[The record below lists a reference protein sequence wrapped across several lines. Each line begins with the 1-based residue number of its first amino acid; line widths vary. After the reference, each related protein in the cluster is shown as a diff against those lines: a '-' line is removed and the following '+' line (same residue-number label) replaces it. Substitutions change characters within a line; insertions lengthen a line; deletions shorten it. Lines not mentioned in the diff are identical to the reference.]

1 MLKWFSSHKFSYGYR
16 FVLLLF
22 YFFIYLFFSFFI
34 EQHWH
39 FTNRFLVVSRH
50 LLWSDSWEW
59 GRGRKRLQFWNGALR
74 GLNQHSACICLNLQK
89 SRCCCCSHKTGL
101 AWSESYYWTAI
112 SSSGI
117 WQLYITSGKR
127 SLQKRKKRKKTVSA
141 FVLTCSE
148 KWRVV
153 FFFLHRGQER
163 PMKGKF
169 QSNTSFCN
177 SFALVLNWLIW
188 KYHLLKPCYCLFF
201 FVVCVFWIYI
211 MNCNMHY
218 VLRKHYRA
226 EENPHNTLLKD
237 SGLGGMTW
245 QR

>member
-1 MLKWFSSHKFSYGYR
+1 MCWRSPWLHYLKKKKRLGELKQTVCECLRKVLKWFSSHKFSYGYR

-153 FFFLHRGQER
+153 FFF
-163 PMKGKF
+163 
-169 QSNTSFCN
+169 
-177 SFALVLNWLIW
+177 
-188 KYHLLKPCYCLFF
+188 FF
-201 FVVCVFWIYI
+201 F
-211 MNCNMHY
+211 
-218 VLRKHYRA
+218 
-226 EENPHNTLLKD
+226 T
-237 SGLGGMTW
+237 
-245 QR
+245 